1 MTSWRATTP
10 EPVQADLDALV
21 REGLE
26 MARAMLEQS
35 GEFYPFA
42 VVVDDTGEI
51 RLAAA
56 DAPDTDLPQSADV
69 LEVLYAGIANDPTGL
84 CGVGF
89 VADVTHGEGSAVQI
103 EAEHRDGGPAIVVTA
118 PYRRKG
124 LLGTKT
130 KFDPLAASEG
140 GRHVW
145 ATPPPT

>member
-26 MARAMLEQS
+26 MARAMIEQS

-42 VVVDDTGEI
+42 VVIDDTGVI

-56 DAPDTDLPQSADV
+56 DAPDADLPRSTDV
-69 LEVLYAGIANDPTGL
+69 LEVLYAGIASEPTGL

-89 VADVTHGEGSAVQI
+89 VADVVHGEGSAVQI
-103 EAEHRDGGPAIVVTA
+103 EAEHRDAGPAIVVTA
-118 PYRRKG
+118 PYHRKG

-130 KFDPLAASEG
+130 EFDQLSASEG
-140 GRHVW
+140 ERHVW
-145 ATPPPT
+145 PAVP